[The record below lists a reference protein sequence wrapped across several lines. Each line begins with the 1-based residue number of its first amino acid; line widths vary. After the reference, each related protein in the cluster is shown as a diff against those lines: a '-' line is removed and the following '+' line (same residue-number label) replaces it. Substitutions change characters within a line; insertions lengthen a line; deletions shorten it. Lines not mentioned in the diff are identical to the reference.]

1 MSGMTEHNK
10 REHEAKLRRDAA
22 AKAKNPNLGK
32 NSIQLRFNGNVPK
45 LFELHFADQLIY
57 GSNKITEGSY
67 HKVCKHCI
75 LHTPVR
81 KGYRGPVTCKCVE
94 RIRDEIITNPN
105 VGEVV
110 EHIMKFNG
118 LRITM
123 DTRACLYYMSHK

>member
-1 MSGMTEHNK
+1 MSGMTEHNRK
-10 REHEAKLRRDAA
+10 QHDAKLKRD
-22 AKAKNPNLGK
+22 AKAKANNK
-32 NSIQLRFNGNVPK
+32 NNGNAIQQRFRGAAPK
-45 LFELHFADQLIY
+45 LFELSFADQLIY

-75 LHTPVR
+75 LHNPTW

-110 EHIMKFNG
+110 DHITKYNG
-118 LRITM
+118 LRVTM
-123 DTRACLYYMSHK
+123 DTKACLHYISHK